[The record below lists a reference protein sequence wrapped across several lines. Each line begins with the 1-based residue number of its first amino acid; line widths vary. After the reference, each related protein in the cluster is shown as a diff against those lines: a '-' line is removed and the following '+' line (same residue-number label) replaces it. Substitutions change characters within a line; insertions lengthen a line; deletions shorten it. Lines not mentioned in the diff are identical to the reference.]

1 MKRFG
6 RKLQSMSKS
15 NGQYAYDHRP
25 FDEIASEARAYW
37 RGFVT
42 ANANVYRNSL
52 KLCLSLPNREI
63 RKFRRS
69 ILLFCETKPF
79 SQRPS
84 LEGADRSTSTA
95 TGGETL
101 PPAPRAVWKRWS
113 SCRAFEKLRCIAV
126 S

>member
-1 MKRFG
+1 MKRF
-6 RKLQSMSKS
+6 SKS
-15 NGQYAYDHRP
+15 CSPCLRVMVSMLHDHRL
-25 FDEIASEARAYW
+25 FDEIASEAKAYW

-42 ANANVYRNSL
+42 TNANVYRNSL

-126 S
+126 A